1 MPINIIDRS
10 PTADRDRHGRL
21 GVTAEDLAARRDTLH
36 PKSASRLPI
45 RFCCQW
51 SRAPQLEKRATEA
64 ARDGCGRQPQMRSPL
79 SFKTMSW
86 SVSLAVQRS
95 EAPAFGRKG
104 PTVQSEPVFWVPD
117 RVHPV
122 SGRVQSSAS
131 ISFAI
136 DSTLIPFGLWRPP
149 ILNTCAPQGIRSLVL
164 EIWPSARSS
173 SLSTAANELDSLAT
187 GNEDR
192 WPALSDAR

>member
-1 MPINIIDRS
+1 MPINIIDQS

-21 GVTAEDLAARRDTLH
+21 GVTAEDLAARAGTPSTPNL
-36 PKSASRLPI
+36 PVGCQSVSRLPI
-45 RFCCQW
+45 RFCRQC

-104 PTVQSEPVFWVPD
+104 PRVQSEPVFWVPD

-164 EIWPSARSS
+164 KIWPMR
-173 SLSTAANELDSLAT
+173 
-187 GNEDR
+187 
-192 WPALSDAR
+192 PVV